1 MPESVESTDS
11 RVGLSGR
18 ATSVDAASSATAT
31 PLHRGSASF
40 TATLSRKW
48 PLFGPMV
55 KLAVGLTITE
65 LRPFGRDFVLMSLN
79 HVVEAG
85 KVVAAAPFAQYRTL
99 LVVIRKVGAEAGPAQ
114 SVVPRDLQ
122 EFFGV
127 LVVLSPAL
135 LGAMV
140 VQMADVALLGAR
152 RRAIRTAATAAAAAA
167 SATPPIASLAARRAL
182 APRVRVPLVAGLVN
196 VVVPV
201 LSGAPVVAVAARRLW
216 TRRGWRRRV
225 IVFVLVASAPG
236 QGRALRRRSVSGGR
250 SRGVAGLIV
259 VVIVKGVALVGLVS
273 AVLPLSLLQLLLPL
287 PELFRAA
294 LVFLVALAGGLHV
307 LMAGRVG
314 AILVMRSLFVSAAA
328 AAAAFITFVAVC
340 LSVIV

>member
-55 KLAVGLTITE
+55 PLKLAVGLTITE

-99 LVVIRKVGAEAGPAQ
+99 LVVIRKIGAEAGPAQ

-152 RRAIRTAATAAAAAA
+152 RRAKRTAATAAASA

-182 APRVRVPLVAGLVN
+182 ARVRVPLVAGLVN

-201 LSGAPVVAVAARRLW
+201 LSGAPVVTVAARRLW

-259 VVIVKGVALVGLVS
+259 VVIVEGIALVGLVS

-314 AILVMRSLFVSAAA
+314 AILVMRSLLVSAAA
-328 AAAAFITFVAVC
+328 AAAFIIFVAVC

>member
-55 KLAVGLTITE
+55 PLKLAVGLTITE

-85 KVVAAAPFAQYRTL
+85 KVVAAAPFTQYRTL
-99 LVVIRKVGAEAGPAQ
+99 LVVIRKIGAEAGPAE

-152 RRAIRTAATAAAAAA
+152 RRAKRTAATAAASA

-182 APRVRVPLVAGLVN
+182 ARVRVPLVAGLVN

-201 LSGAPVVAVAARRLW
+201 LSGAPVVTVAARRLW
-216 TRRGWRRRV
+216 TRRGWQRRV

-236 QGRALRRRSVSGGR
+236 RRALRRRSVSGGR

-259 VVIVKGVALVGLVS
+259 VVIVEGIALVGLVS

-294 LVFLVALAGGLHV
+294 LVFLVALAGLQV
-307 LMAGRVG
+307 LITGRLG
-314 AILVMRSLFVSAAA
+314 AVFVMLSMLESAASAAA
-328 AAAAFITFVAVC
+328 PFIIFVAVC

>member
-1 MPESVESTDS
+1 MV
-11 RVGLSGR
+11 
-18 ATSVDAASSATAT
+18 
-31 PLHRGSASF
+31 PL
-40 TATLSRKW
+40 
-48 PLFGPMV
+48 
-55 KLAVGLTITE
+55 KLAVGLTVTE

-99 LVVIRKVGAEAGPAQ
+99 LVVIRKIGAEAGPAE

-152 RRAIRTAATAAAAAA
+152 RRAKRTAATAAAAA

-182 APRVRVPLVAGLVN
+182 ARVRVPLVAGLVN

-201 LSGAPVVAVAARRLW
+201 LSGAPVVTVAARRLW

-236 QGRALRRRSVSGGR
+236 RRRALRRRSVSGGR

-259 VVIVKGVALVGLVS
+259 VVIVGVLALVGLVS

-294 LVFLVALAGGLHV
+294 LVFLEALAGLHV
-307 LMAGRVG
+307 LIARRVG
-314 AILVMRSLFVSAAA
+314 AILVMRSLLVSAAA
-328 AAAAFITFVAVC
+328 AAFIIFVAVC